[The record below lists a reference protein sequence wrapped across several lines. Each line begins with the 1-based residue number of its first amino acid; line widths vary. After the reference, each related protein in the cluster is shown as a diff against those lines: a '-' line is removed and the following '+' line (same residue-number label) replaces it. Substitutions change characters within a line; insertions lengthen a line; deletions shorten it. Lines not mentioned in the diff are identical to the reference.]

1 MKNSR
6 ADQIISYMKNN
17 NNTASVNEL
26 CAALN
31 VSDMTIRRDLKILED
46 EKRVLRHH
54 GGATLVQAAPSQFN
68 ANSFDSRLH
77 ENQELK
83 LALGAAAASYLRSL
97 STRPNCN
104 SIFIASGTT
113 MVCIATQMSFPLHN
127 TTLVTDNL
135 HVSQIL
141 ANNPEYTVITIGG
154 QVMLPSLNIVG
165 YVAENMIKSYRYD
178 YAFIGA
184 ASIDEN
190 GIVYNYNI
198 IEAGTF
204 SAVLESTRHLIVVAD
219 STKFNKRSFFQLFEL
234 QKGNTLITDSGIPKE
249 IYKTLTEKGVKI
261 IIAPN
266 I

>member
-1 MKNSR
+1 
-6 ADQIISYMKNN
+6 
-17 NNTASVNEL
+17 
-26 CAALN
+26 
-31 VSDMTIRRDLKILED
+31 
-46 EKRVLRHH
+46 
-54 GGATLVQAAPSQFN
+54 
-68 ANSFDSRLH
+68 
-77 ENQELK
+77 
-83 LALGAAAASYLRSL
+83 
-97 STRPNCN
+97 
-104 SIFIASGTT
+104 
-113 MVCIATQMSFPLHN
+113 
-127 TTLVTDNL
+127 
-135 HVSQIL
+135 
-141 ANNPEYTVITIGG
+141 
-154 QVMLPSLNIVG
+154 MLPSLNIVG